1 MLIVKSPPDQK
12 GAAPAAEGDAGGG
25 RWRRLVCARARA
37 CCRGLDTRTA
47 LVVLGALHV
56 SLGMLMAAAG
66 ALGAARGAAVAAAG
80 AALWGGGAAGA
91 AGAAALWAGLRGR
104 GARGAAAFLALSL
117 CALALSNLVAVL
129 AAVGLARD
137 AARARDLPDAKVSGS
152 ADASPMNAGLLAVS
166 ALHVAVCVWS
176 ACRTC
181 RLACPCARGSAASS
195 RSDGS
200 RGSSW
205 CSSVASGRR
214 RLVSSWLGQQ
224 HRPAA
229 AAAAAAGAPHVV
241 LVAPPLPPPGQP
253 ILAPLYAIQTP
264 ATKLQPASVI
274 NFHIP
279 ASLPYMNPMPK
290 HRHGRPRPQSLPYS
304 QSLARPKRKRI
315 VEDQRRHHTLDGR
328 HSNSVPAKTQPKKK
342 RQITEEEVEKT
353 YTGLDRNLAE
363 EFISIAMEPG
373 VGKERLARSA
383 SDGVSSSSQPPASI

>member
-1 MLIVKSPPDQK
+1 
-12 GAAPAAEGDAGGG
+12 
-25 RWRRLVCARARA
+25 
-37 CCRGLDTRTA
+37 
-47 LVVLGALHV
+47 
-56 SLGMLMAAAG
+56 
-66 ALGAARGAAVAAAG
+66 
-80 AALWGGGAAGA
+80 
-91 AGAAALWAGLRGR
+91 
-104 GARGAAAFLALSL
+104 
-117 CALALSNLVAVL
+117 
-129 AAVGLARD
+129 
-137 AARARDLPDAKVSGS
+137 
-152 ADASPMNAGLLAVS
+152 MNAGLLAVS

-176 ACRTC
+176 ACRTY

-205 CSSVASGRR
+205 YSSVASGRR

-224 HRPAA
+224 HRPT
-229 AAAAAAGAPHVV
+229 AAAGAGAPQVV

>member
-1 MLIVKSPPDQK
+1 MTLPEKDILGKMMKCVTPSAKS
-12 GAAPAAEGDAGGG
+12 GAVTDSNDASKEGTPKKKP
-25 RWRRLVCARARA
+25 RQQLP
-37 CCRGLDTRTA
+37 
-47 LVVLGALHV
+47 
-56 SLGMLMAAAG
+56 
-66 ALGAARGAAVAAAG
+66 
-80 AALWGGGAAGA
+80 
-91 AGAAALWAGLRGR
+91 LRGR

-137 AARARDLPDAKVSGS
+137 AARARDLPDGKVSGS

-176 ACRTC
+176 ACRTY

-195 RSDGS
+195 RSGGS
-200 RGSSW
+200 RASSW
-205 CSSVASGRR
+205 HSSVASGRR

-224 HRPAA
+224 HRPT
-229 AAAAAAGAPHVV
+229 AAAGAPHVV
-241 LVAPPLPPPGQP
+241 LVAPPLPPPPGQP

-304 QSLARPKRKRI
+304 QSLARPKRKQI